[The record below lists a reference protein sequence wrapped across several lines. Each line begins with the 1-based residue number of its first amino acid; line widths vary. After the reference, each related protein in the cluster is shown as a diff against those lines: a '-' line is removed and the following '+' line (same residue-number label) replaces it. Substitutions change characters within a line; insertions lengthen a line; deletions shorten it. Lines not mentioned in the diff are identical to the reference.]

1 MKTTEKLKDENGYS
15 IYELL
20 VVLVIMVSV
29 LVFFTAGGNRL
40 QKEIEKR
47 AFNQDCETV
56 YYLILDLQNDAMMDN
71 VRRKVSFLSGY
82 VDVIYSKNHIA
93 YNQQIKTDHI
103 NYSGNFYGAN
113 ALNLYPAGTVS
124 RGGRII
130 MTNPKYPEF
139 SRTITVQV
147 ANGRIYIDE

>member
-1 MKTTEKLKDENGYS
+1 MKIVEKIKEKNGYS

-29 LVFFTAGGNRL
+29 LVFFTAGGSRL

-71 VRRKVSFLSGY
+71 ARRKVSFFSGY
-82 VDVIYSKNHIA
+82 VDVIYSKDNVP
-93 YNQQIKTDHI
+93 YNWQVQTDHI
-103 NYSGNFYGAN
+103 SYSGNFYGGN
-113 ALNLYPAGTVS
+113 ALTLYPAGTVS

-130 MTNPKYPEF
+130 MTNPQYPEL

>member
-1 MKTTEKLKDENGYS
+1 MKTVKKLNDENGYS

-29 LVFFTAGGNRL
+29 LVFFTAGGSRL
-40 QKEIEKR
+40 QKESEKR

-71 VRRKVSFLSGY
+71 ARRKVSFLSSG
-82 VDVIYSKNHIA
+82 VDVIYTKNHVS
-93 YNQQIKTDHI
+93 YNWQVKTDHI
-103 NYSGNFYGAN
+103 SYSGNFYGAN
-113 ALNLYPAGTVS
+113 ALTLYPAGTVS

-130 MTNPKYPEF
+130 MTNPQYPEF